1 MGLNFC
7 NKCSFHRS
15 SESKRLFPW
24 EFYKRTLGYTTDLPR
39 VTNASTQVPSYFTDK
54 LKILKLFS
62 LLNPWYPTIYL
73 LQRSENKHHCQL
85 LRCSVLT
92 VRVTENL
99 IARTARK
106 AETLGEE
113 KRRSDY
119 LLCVFVLLEDKV
131 LKIKENMSVTF
142 FLLKTFFCQ

>member
-1 MGLNFC
+1 
-7 NKCSFHRS
+7 
-15 SESKRLFPW
+15 
-24 EFYKRTLGYTTDLPR
+24 
-39 VTNASTQVPSYFTDK
+39 
-54 LKILKLFS
+54 
-62 LLNPWYPTIYL
+62 
-73 LQRSENKHHCQL
+73 
-85 LRCSVLT
+85 VLT